1 MRSSRNS
8 NPFDPVL
15 VRNYTNDRRPI
26 SMPISMPISSI
37 KPEPQ
42 KYFTKRQAK
51 GKRKKGRRTT
61 KRRFSY

>member
-8 NPFDPVL
+8 NPFSPAL

-26 SMPISMPISSI
+26 SMTSMPISSI
-37 KPEPQ
+37 KPEPK
-42 KYFTKRQAK
+42 KYFTKRKAK
-51 GKRKKGRRTT
+51 GKRKKGRRTS